1 MYEAAQVL
9 IERAMKNIENH
20 LKTLDEYIC
29 EDIEPIA
36 PTILGGIKKN
46 NQDIN
51 IIARPSDSSKI
62 VIGYYESEIPV
73 LELDGSELWYENG
86 KSNPQ
91 RMTLGKLLKTTKI
104 TRIPV

>member
-29 EDIEPIA
+29 EDIEPTA
-36 PTILGGIKKN
+36 PTILGGIVKHE
-46 NQDIN
+46 QDIS
-51 IIARPSDSSKI
+51 IVARPSDSGKI

-86 KSNPQ
+86 SLTPK
-91 RMTLGKLLKTTKI
+91 RMTLGKMLKTTNI